1 MSLSRTLSHTFI
13 QLRGVIMNQSPPKYS
28 RAKMAFHTVKSKH
41 RLFLIYDLPTFPP
54 TKESVEKYV
63 EKCAQNGIGCII
75 PRLPKGLAPSAELLT
90 QIVEFYD
97 VLTAAAVKR
106 NMRIGLHLEP
116 AVEQSFYLS
125 PAAEFIAHTRT
136 RTLIRREYY
145 CDPREQL
152 YLQLRKGT
160 PMSVMAYD
168 DEHTDMI
175 DLRPYIKDGF
185 LSYTVP
191 DGNWT
196 VEEYLCTGEPQYGEP
211 PIHTCNILSYDSC
224 TDFLK
229 SLFAHLGPKVH
240 QAMGTTITHLFV
252 SDLCFDAPNR
262 RNWDEGFNEVFEKR
276 FGFDPAPYYP
286 ALYHFIG
293 QSDPHIKALFMACR
307 AEMLR
312 SGVLAALKA
321 VADRHNLHLITA
333 TAEPKLPA
341 CSWLSG
347 DALADSVYSP
357 CAVQEKAYLYGMNS
371 THLAASAAD
380 NYGSKY
386 VTCELFRDYNK
397 LTTNIVYKDAMNAF
411 GHGANLIIA
420 HWGSQLIQ
428 GQTHRRASDR
438 FRMDVLGREGSYTF
452 SAFVSR
458 AQALLRGGSR
468 VNDIAMLYPIYAL
481 HDKVYLYEAPAK
493 GKFEYPYTPFSC
505 NYMTVLNTI
514 STYCGQDITLLH
526 PETVNSIC
534 YAEDGVIYLKNS
546 FQTQKFRILILPG
559 ADMVSL
565 ENLRLVK
572 KFYDEGGKII
582 ATGTLPKMAFEYHV
596 DDEQNDPNDFMAM
609 FEYGTANDREVRAIA
624 RHIFGDEALN
634 PAIIK
639 ESFYNANDR
648 GGEAYYIPPHSTA
661 ADGTALTDCV
671 ILNNILQSF
680 HVPLDMYMPEMP
692 RFECIGA
699 FNNPQGEFLRL
710 GLGDFVPGGGMI
722 SRIHKQRGDLDIY
735 FFANT
740 TDRDYGDTVYLR
752 GIHFFDRWDPHT
764 GSTSRLG
771 THYVRYRGE
780 IYTRTRLF
788 VPAEQSVFLISRP
801 DKKRAERIK
810 AHARTF
816 RDVTAEINMMES
828 TRQK

>member
-1 MSLSRTLSHTFI
+1 
-13 QLRGVIMNQSPPKYS
+13 MNQLPLKYS
-28 RAKMAFHTVKSKH
+28 RAKMAFRNLKSKH
-41 RLFLIYDLPTFPP
+41 RLFLVYDLPTFPIP
-54 TKESVEKYV
+54 KESVEKYV
-63 EKCAQNGIGCII
+63 EKCVQNGIACIV
-75 PRLPKGLAPSAELLT
+75 PRLPRGIQPSAELLP
-90 QIVEFYD
+90 QVVEFYE
-97 VLTAAAVKR
+97 VLTAAAVKK
-106 NMRIGLHLEP
+106 NLRIGLHLEP
-116 AVEQSFYLS
+116 VVEQSFYLS
-125 PAAEFIAHTRT
+125 AAAEFVAHTKT

-145 CDPREQL
+145 CDPGEKL

-175 DLRPYIKDGF
+175 DLRPFIKDGF

-196 VEEYLCTGEPQYGEP
+196 VEEYLCTDEPQYGEP
-211 PIHTCNILSYDSC
+211 PIHTCNILSYDASA
-224 TDFLK
+224 DFLK
-229 SLFAHLGPKVH
+229 ALFAQLGERTQ
-240 QAMGTTITHLFV
+240 QAMGTTVTHLIV
-252 SDLCFDAPNR
+252 SNISFHAPNR
-262 RNWDEGFNEVFEKR
+262 RNWDDSFNEVFEKR

-293 QSDPHIKALFMACR
+293 ERDPHIKSLFMACR

-312 SGVLAALKA
+312 SGLLAALKA
-321 VADRHNLHLITA
+321 VADRHGLHVVTSM
-333 TAEPKLPA
+333 AEPKLPA
-341 CSWLSG
+341 CSWLLG
-347 DALADSVYSP
+347 DTLGNSVYSP

-386 VTCELFRDYNK
+386 VSCELFRDYSK
-397 LTTNIVYKDAMNAF
+397 LTTNIAYKDAMNAF
-411 GHGANLIIA
+411 GHGANLLIA
-420 HWGSQLIQ
+420 HWGSQTIT
-428 GQTHRRASDR
+428 GDTHRRSSDR
-438 FRMDVLGREGSYTF
+438 FRMDVLGREGKYTF
-452 SAFVSR
+452 SAYVARTQS
-458 AQALLRGGSR
+458 LLRGGSR

-481 HDKVYLYEAPAK
+481 HDKVYLYETRAS
-493 GKFEYPYTPFSC
+493 GFEYPSTPFSC
-505 NYMTVLNTI
+505 NYMTVLNTV
-514 STYCGQDITLLH
+514 STYAGQDITLLH

-534 YAEDGVIYLKNS
+534 YTEDGIFYLKNP

-565 ENLRLVK
+565 ENLRMVK

-582 ATGTLPKMAFEYHV
+582 ATGALPKLAFEYRV
-596 DDEQNDPNDFMAM
+596 EDEQTDPDDFMAM
-609 FEYGTANDREVRAIA
+609 FDYGTPNDRKVRAIA

-634 PAIIK
+634 PGIIK
-639 ESFYNANDR
+639 ESFYNSNER
-648 GGEAYYIPPHSTA
+648 GGEAYYIPAHRTA
-661 ADGTALTDCV
+661 ADGTELTDCV
-671 ILNNILQSF
+671 MLNNVLQSF

-699 FNNPQGEFLRL
+699 FNNPHNEFLRL

-722 SRIHKQRGDLDIY
+722 SRIHKQRGELDIY

-801 DKKRAERIK
+801 DKKRVERIK
-810 AHARTF
+810 SHAHALH
-816 RDVTAEINMMES
+816 DVTREINMMES
-828 TRQK
+828 TRQQ

>member
-1 MSLSRTLSHTFI
+1 
-13 QLRGVIMNQSPPKYS
+13 MNQRPPKYS

-75 PRLPKGLAPSAELLT
+75 PRLPRDLAPSGDLLS
-90 QIVEFYD
+90 QIVEFYE
-97 VLTAAAVKR
+97 VLTATAVKK
-106 NMRIGLHLEP
+106 NMKIGLHLEP
-116 AVEQSFYLS
+116 VVEQSFYLS
-125 PAAEFIAHTRT
+125 SAAEIVAHTRT

-160 PMSVMAYD
+160 SMSVMAYD

-175 DLRPYIKDGF
+175 DLRPYVKDGF

-196 VEEYLCTGEPQYGEP
+196 VEEYICTDEPQHGEP
-211 PIHTCNILSYDSC
+211 PIHTCNILSYDSSM
-224 TDFLK
+224 DFLK
-229 SLFAHLGPKVH
+229 SLFAHLGERVNK
-240 QAMGTTITHLFV
+240 AMGSTVTHLFV
-252 SDLCFDAPNR
+252 SDICFHAPNR
-262 RNWDEGFNEVFEKR
+262 RNWDDSFNTVFEKR

-293 QSDPHIKALFMACR
+293 ERDPHIKSLFMACR

-312 SGVLAALKA
+312 SGLLAALKA
-321 VADRHNLHLITA
+321 IANRHGLHVVTA
-333 TAEPKLPA
+333 MAEPKLPA
-341 CSWLSG
+341 CSWLNG
-347 DALADSVYSP
+347 DVLANSVYSP

-386 VTCELFRDYNK
+386 VSCELFRDYSK
-397 LTTNIVYKDAMNAF
+397 LTTNVTYKDAMNAF
-411 GHGANLIIA
+411 GHGANLLIA
-420 HWGSQLIQ
+420 HWGSQTIR
-428 GQTHRRASDR
+428 GATRRRASDR
-438 FRMDVLGREGSYTF
+438 FRMDVLGREGHYTF
-452 SAFVSR
+452 SSFVAR
-458 AQALLRGGSR
+458 VQALLRGGSR

-481 HDKVYLYEAPAK
+481 HDKVYLYEAPVKA
-493 GKFEYPYTPFSC
+493 GFEYPSTPFSC
-505 NYMTVLNTI
+505 NYMTVLNTV
-514 STYCGQDITLLH
+514 STYAGQDITLLH
-526 PETVNSIC
+526 PETVNSLCSTENGIL
-534 YAEDGVIYLKNS
+534 YLKNS

-572 KFYDEGGKII
+572 KFFDEGGKIV
-582 ATGTLPKMAFEYHV
+582 ATGQLPRMAFEYHV
-596 DDEQNDPNDFMAM
+596 DDEQSAPNDFMSM
-609 FEYGTANDREVRAIA
+609 FDYGTPNDREVRAIA
-624 RHIFGDEALN
+624 RHIFGAEALN

-639 ESFYNANDR
+639 ESFYNRGEN
-648 GGEAYYIPPHSTA
+648 GGEAYYIPSHRTA
-661 ADGTALTDCV
+661 ADGTELTDCV
-671 ILNNILQSF
+671 VLNNVLQSF
-680 HVPLDMYMPEMP
+680 HIPLDMYMPEMP

-699 FNNPQGEFLRL
+699 FNNSHNEFIRL
-710 GLGDFVPGGGMI
+710 GLEEFVPGGGMI
-722 SRIHKQRGDLDIY
+722 SRIHKQRGDLDIF

-740 TDRDYGDTVYLR
+740 TDRDYGDTIYIR
-752 GIHFFDRWDPHT
+752 GIHSFDRWDPHT
-764 GSTSRLG
+764 GKTARLG
-771 THYVRYRGE
+771 THYVRYRGQ
-780 IYTRTRLF
+780 IYTRTRLY
-788 VPAEQSVFLISRP
+788 VPAEQAVFLISRP
-801 DKKRAERIK
+801 DKKKADKIRTRI
-810 AHARTF
+810 HAL

>member
-1 MSLSRTLSHTFI
+1 MSLFRAIPHTFI
-13 QLRGVIMNQSPPKYS
+13 KLRGVIMNQRPPKYS

-41 RLFLIYDLPTFPP
+41 RLFLIYDLPAFPLA
-54 TKESVEKYV
+54 KESVEKYV
-63 EKCAQNGIGCII
+63 DKCAKNGIGCII
-75 PRLPKGLAPSAELLT
+75 PRLPQGLTPSAELLA
-90 QIVEFYD
+90 QIVEFYET
-97 VLTAAAVKR
+97 LTAAAVKR
-106 NMRIGLHLEP
+106 GMKIGLHLEP
-116 AVEQSFYLS
+116 IVEQSLYLS
-125 PAAEFIAHTRT
+125 PATEFVAHTRT

-160 PMSVMAYD
+160 PMSIMAYD
-168 DEHTDMI
+168 DEHADMI
-175 DLRPYIKDGF
+175 DLRPYVQDGF

-196 VEEYLCTGEPQYGEP
+196 VEEYLCTDEPQHGEP
-211 PIHTCNILSYDSC
+211 PANTCNILSFESSM
-224 TDFLK
+224 DFLK
-229 SLFAHLGPKVH
+229 SLFAHLGEGVH
-240 QAMGTTITHLFV
+240 KAMGSTVTHFFV
-252 SDLCFDAPNR
+252 SDICFHAPNR
-262 RNWDEGFNEVFEKR
+262 RNWDDSFNQVFEKR

-293 QSDPHIKALFMACR
+293 ERDPHVKSLFMACR

-312 SGVLAALKA
+312 SGLLAALKA
-321 VADRHNLHLITA
+321 MADRHGLHLVTA

-411 GHGANLIIA
+411 GHGANLLMA

-428 GQTHRRASDR
+428 GDTRRRPSDR
-438 FRMDVLGREGSYTF
+438 FRMDVLGREGNYTF
-452 SAFVSR
+452 STFVSR
-458 AQALLRGGSR
+458 VQALLRGGSR

-481 HDKVYLYEAPAK
+481 HDKVYLYEAPVKA
-493 GKFEYPYTPFSC
+493 KFEYPNTPFSC
-505 NYMTVLNTI
+505 NYMTVLNTV
-514 STYCGQDITLLH
+514 STYAGQDITLLH
-526 PETVNSIC
+526 PETVNSLC
-534 YAEDGVIYLKNS
+534 STEDGVLYLKNP
-546 FQTQKFRILILPG
+546 FQAQKFRILILPG

-565 ENLRLVK
+565 KNLRLVQ
-572 KFYDEGGKII
+572 KFFDEGGKLI

-596 DDEQNDPNDFMAM
+596 DDEQTDPSDFMSM
-609 FEYGTANDREVRAIA
+609 FDYGTPNDREVRQIV
-624 RHIFGDEALN
+624 RHIFGAEALD

-639 ESFYNANDR
+639 ESFYNSNDR
-648 GGEAYYIPPHSTA
+648 SGEAYYIPAHRTA
-661 ADGTALTDCV
+661 ADGTELTDCV
-671 ILNNILQSF
+671 VLNNILQSF

-699 FNNPQGEFLRL
+699 FNSSVDEFIRL
-710 GLGDFVPGGGMI
+710 GLADFVPGGGMI

-740 TDRDYGDTVYLR
+740 TDRDYGDTVYIR
-752 GIHFFDRWDPHT
+752 GIHSFDRWDPHT
-764 GSTSRLG
+764 GKTARLG

-780 IYTRTRLF
+780 TYTRTRLY
-788 VPAEQSVFLISRP
+788 VPAERAVFLISRP
-801 DKKRAERIK
+801 DKKRAARIAAN
-810 AHARTF
+810 AHTL

-828 TRQK
+828 TRQQ

>member
-1 MSLSRTLSHTFI
+1 
-13 QLRGVIMNQSPPKYS
+13 MNQRPPKYS
-28 RAKMAFHTVKSKH
+28 RAKMAFRTVKSKH
-41 RLFLIYDLPTFPP
+41 RLFLFYDLPDFPIA
-54 TKESVEKYV
+54 KESVEKYV

-75 PRLPKGLAPSAELLT
+75 PRLPRDLAPSGDLLAR
-90 QIVEFYD
+90 ISEFYE
-97 VLTAAAVKR
+97 VLTAAAIKK
-106 NMRIGLHLEP
+106 NMKIGLHLEP
-116 AVEQSFYLS
+116 VVEQSFYLS
-125 PAAEFIAHTRT
+125 PAAEFISHTRT

-160 PMSVMAYD
+160 SMSVMAYD

-175 DLRPYIKDGF
+175 DLRTHIKDGF

-196 VEEYLCTGEPQYGEP
+196 VEEYICTDEPQYGEP
-211 PIHTCNILSYDSC
+211 PIHTCNILSYDSSM
-224 TDFLK
+224 DFLK
-229 SLFAHLGPKVH
+229 ALFAHLGEKVNK
-240 QAMGTTITHLFV
+240 ALGSTVTHLFV
-252 SDLCFDAPNR
+252 SDICFHAPNR
-262 RNWDEGFNEVFEKR
+262 RNWDDSFNEVFKAR

-293 QSDPHIKALFMACR
+293 ERDPHIKSLFMACR

-312 SGVLAALKA
+312 SGLLAALKA
-321 VADRHNLHLITA
+321 ISDRHGLHLVTA
-333 TAEPKLPA
+333 MAEPKLPA
-341 CSWLSG
+341 CSWLNG
-347 DALADSVYSP
+347 DTLADSVYSP

-386 VTCELFRDYNK
+386 VSCELFRDYNK

-411 GHGANLIIA
+411 GHGANLLIA
-420 HWGSQLIQ
+420 HWGSQTIR
-428 GQTHRRASDR
+428 GETRRRFSDR
-438 FRMDVLGREGSYTF
+438 IRMDMLGREGSYTF
-452 SAFVSR
+452 SSFVAR

-481 HDKVYLYEAPAK
+481 HDKVYLYEAPTKAE
-493 GKFEYPYTPFSC
+493 FEYPSTPFSC
-505 NYMTVLNTI
+505 NYMTVLNTV
-514 STYCGQDITLLH
+514 STYAGQDITILH

-534 YAEDGVIYLKNS
+534 SAEDGILYLKNS

-565 ENLRLVK
+565 ENFRLVK
-572 KFYDEGGKII
+572 KFFDEGGKIV
-582 ATGTLPKMAFEYHV
+582 ATGKLPKMAFEYHV
-596 DDEQNDPNDFMAM
+596 DDEQTDPNDFMNM
-609 FEYGTANDREVRAIA
+609 FDYGTPNDREVRSIA
-624 RHIFGDEALN
+624 RHIFGADALN

-639 ESFYNANDR
+639 ESFYNCGEN
-648 GGEAYYIPPHSTA
+648 GGEAYYIPSHRTA
-661 ADGTALTDCV
+661 ADGTELTDCV
-671 ILNNILQSF
+671 VLNNILQSF
-680 HVPLDMYMPEMP
+680 RVPLDMYMPEMP

-699 FNNPQGEFLRL
+699 FNNSHNEFIRL

-722 SRIHKQRGDLDIY
+722 SRIHKQRGDLDIF

-740 TDRDYGDTVYLR
+740 TDRDYGDTVYIR

-764 GSTSRLG
+764 GKTARLG

-788 VPAEQSVFLISRP
+788 VPAERAVFLISRP
-801 DKKRAERIK
+801 DKKRAEKIAAK
-810 AHARTF
+810 APHLN
-816 RDVTAEINMMES
+816 DVTHAINMMES
-828 TRQK
+828 TRQ